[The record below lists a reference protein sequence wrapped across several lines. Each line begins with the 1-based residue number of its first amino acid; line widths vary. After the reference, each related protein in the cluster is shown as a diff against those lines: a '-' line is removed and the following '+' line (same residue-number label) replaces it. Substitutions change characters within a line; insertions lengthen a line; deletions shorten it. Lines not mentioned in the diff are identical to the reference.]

1 MLKARS
7 WKKNEAI
14 KIKTTEIKL
23 VNDTILVMNKIGKK
37 ITAQI
42 RKKCTLQPSKNP
54 AEVATALPPLNFKKI
69 EKAWPKF
76 AAKPKYRQK

>member
-14 KIKTTEIKL
+14 KIRTTEIKL
-23 VNDTILVMNKIGKK
+23 VNETILVINKIGKK

-42 RKKCTLQPSKNP
+42 KKKCTLYPNRKP
-54 AEVATALPPLNFKKI
+54 AVVATALPPLNFKNTG
-69 EKAWPKF
+69 KAWPMI
-76 AAKPKYRQK
+76 AAKPKRRQR